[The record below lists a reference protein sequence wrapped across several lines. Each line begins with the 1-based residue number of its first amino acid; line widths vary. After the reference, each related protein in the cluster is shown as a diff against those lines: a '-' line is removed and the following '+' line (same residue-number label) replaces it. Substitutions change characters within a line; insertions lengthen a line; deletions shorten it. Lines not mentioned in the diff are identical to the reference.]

1 MFCLVNVQLRYLL
14 SVRAENL
21 MGGNEHGKELTLK
34 QVLPVK
40 TCNLLCSEQLPRF
53 FQLCSDN
60 VWGVRKACAECFM
73 AVSCATSQEVRRT
86 KLSTLFINLISDPS
100 RWVRNAS
107 YFLNSCSV
115 QFSDLI
121 VIFYIQLLPVG
132 MGNLSCFTH
141 LEKDS
146 CWNAWFSSRQKNF
159 FLFPPQHGGKTVPPG
174 PLFLATEVAMA

>member
-1 MFCLVNVQLRYLL
+1 M
-14 SVRAENL
+14 
-21 MGGNEHGKELTLK
+21 K

-107 YFLNSCSV
+107 YFLSNCSI
-115 QFSDLI
+115 QFNYLT
-121 VIFYIQLLPVG
+121 VMFYIELLPIG
-132 MGNLSCFTH
+132 MDNVSCFTH
-141 LEKDS
+141 LEQDS
-146 CWNAWFSSRQKNF
+146 CWNAWFSSGHRYF
-159 FLFPPQHGGKTVPPG
+159 FLFPPQHVRKTVPPG
-174 PLFLATEVAMA
+174 PLFLATELAVT